1 MLGARKC
8 SNRNKSSIVGIY
20 PGLNN
25 STLYSSFYVANR
37 NNILSLEQFIAPQF
51 LLKKICTIPLN
62 SSYTIYTIIAQSET
76 YDFSQFFG
84 FLPCP
89 ELKRNFGLDGCS

>member
-20 PGLNN
+20 PGLN
-25 STLYSSFYVANR
+25 STLYGSFYVANR
-37 NNILSLEQFIAPQF
+37 NNILSLEQFIVPQF

-62 SSYTIYTIIAQSET
+62 SSYTIYTIIAQSES
-76 YDFSQFFG
+76 YDLSQIFCYKSH
-84 FLPCP
+84 LRIINI
-89 ELKRNFGLDGCS
+89 LI

>member
-20 PGLNN
+20 PGLN
-25 STLYSSFYVANR
+25 STLYGSFYVANR

-62 SSYTIYTIIAQSET
+62 SSYTIYTIIAQSES
-76 YDFSQFFG
+76 YDLSQIFCYISH
-84 FLPCP
+84 LRIINI
-89 ELKRNFGLDGCS
+89 LI